1 MEGDSEKTWVLV
13 LAPPLNSPATGVE
26 ILALRRTWLGANQP
40 TSLCLS

>member
-26 ILALRRTWLGANQP
+26 ILALEEDMAWGKPANL
-40 TSLCLS
+40 SLP